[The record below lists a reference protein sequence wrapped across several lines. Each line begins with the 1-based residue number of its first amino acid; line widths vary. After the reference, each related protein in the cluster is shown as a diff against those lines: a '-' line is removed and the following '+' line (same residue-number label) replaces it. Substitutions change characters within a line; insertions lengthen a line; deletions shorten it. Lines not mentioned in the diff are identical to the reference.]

1 MQIPL
6 LVFLREGIF
15 LCGYFSQILAWADP
29 LLYAGYGKIFQRGN
43 VHQEGSETMKQD
55 YTPLDQ
61 DTLTRLVYTHD
72 DEITEL
78 TQKMLLLIDRIK
90 QVESELNGK
99 I

>member
-1 MQIPL
+1 MVIFHR
-6 LVFLREGIF
+6 FLHGWIRCCM
-15 LCGYFSQILAWADP
+15 LDTAKFS
-29 LLYAGYGKIFQRGN
+29 RGGTS

-78 TQKMLLLIDRIK
+78 TQKILLLIDRIK
-90 QVESELNGK
+90 QVESELNGE

>member
-1 MQIPL
+1 M
-6 LVFLREGIF
+6 
-15 LCGYFSQILAWADP
+15 
-29 LLYAGYGKIFQRGN
+29 LYAGYGKIFQRGN
-43 VHQEGSETMKQD
+43 VQQEGSETMKQD

-72 DEITEL
+72 DEITDL

>member
-1 MQIPL
+1 MWLFFTDSCMGRSVAVCWIRQNFP
-6 LVFLREGIF
+6 EG
-15 LCGYFSQILAWADP
+15 GTSVQ
-29 LLYAGYGKIFQRGN
+29 
-43 VHQEGSETMKQD
+43 QEGSETMKQD

-78 TQKMLLLIDRIK
+78 TQKLLLLIDRIE
-90 QVESELNGK
+90 QVESELNGE

>member
-1 MQIPL
+1 ML
-6 LVFLREGIF
+6 DTAK
-15 LCGYFSQILAWADP
+15 FS
-29 LLYAGYGKIFQRGN
+29 RGGTS

-78 TQKMLLLIDRIK
+78 TQKILLLIDRIE
-90 QVESELNGK
+90 QMESELNGE

>member
-1 MQIPL
+1 M
-6 LVFLREGIF
+6 
-15 LCGYFSQILAWADP
+15 
-29 LLYAGYGKIFQRGN
+29 LYAGYGKIFQRGN

-78 TQKMLLLIDRIK
+78 TQKLLALEEILHRMDAEK
-90 QVESELNGK
+90 LKNEV
-99 I
+99 

>member
-1 MQIPL
+1 
-6 LVFLREGIF
+6 
-15 LCGYFSQILAWADP
+15 
-29 LLYAGYGKIFQRGN
+29 
-43 VHQEGSETMKQD
+43 MKQD

-78 TQKMLLLIDRIK
+78 TQKLLLLIDRIE

>member
-1 MQIPL
+1 MWLFFTDSCASESVAVCWIRQNFP
-6 LVFLREGIF
+6 E
-15 LCGYFSQILAWADP
+15 
-29 LLYAGYGKIFQRGN
+29 GN
-43 VHQEGSETMKQD
+43 VQQEGSETVKQD

-78 TQKMLLLIDRIK
+78 TQKLLLLIDRIE
-90 QVESELNGK
+90 QVESELNGE

>member
-1 MQIPL
+1 ML
-6 LVFLREGIF
+6 DTAKFFRG
-15 LCGYFSQILAWADP
+15 
-29 LLYAGYGKIFQRGN
+29 GN
-43 VHQEGSETMKQD
+43 VRTSGQQEGSETMKQE

-61 DTLTRLVYTHD
+61 DTLTRLVYIHD

-78 TQKMLLLIDRIK
+78 TQKILLLIDRIE

>member
-1 MQIPL
+1 MVIFHG
-6 LVFLREGIF
+6 FLRGGIRCCM
-15 LCGYFSQILAWADP
+15 LNTAKFS
-29 LLYAGYGKIFQRGN
+29 RGGTS

-78 TQKMLLLIDRIK
+78 TQKILLLIDRIE
-90 QVESELNGK
+90 QVEENK
-99 I
+99 K

>member
-1 MQIPL
+1 M
-6 LVFLREGIF
+6 
-15 LCGYFSQILAWADP
+15 
-29 LLYAGYGKIFQRGN
+29 LYAEYGKIFQRGN

-78 TQKMLLLIDRIK
+78 TQKLLALEEILHRMD
-90 QVESELNGK
+90 EEELKNK
-99 I
+99 V

>member
-1 MQIPL
+1 MVI
-6 LVFLREGIF
+6 VHESLRKKIHCCM
-15 LCGYFSQILAWADP
+15 LDTAKFS
-29 LLYAGYGKIFQRGN
+29 RGGTS

-78 TQKMLLLIDRIK
+78 TQKLLLLIDRIE
-90 QVESELNGK
+90 QVESELNGE

>member
-1 MQIPL
+1 MN
-6 LVFLREGIF
+6 RGI
-15 LCGYFSQILAWADP
+15 CGYFSRILAWADP
-29 LLYAGYGKIFQRGN
+29 LLYAEYGKISRGGTS